1 MDQMTIPLN
10 GTSIVSW
17 AERMTLCRTCKSILI
32 NTFLF
37 SSILSGSCKDTNESV
52 AKTSQFILLEGLWDT
67 ELRKCVSRKTKTCVP
82 LRTQRWPDLANNQF
96 LTFSI
101 LWQKRVRSV
110 YFPFT
115 ADRLTRLAIDQCQL
129 IHSFGLWKNYYH
141 YGIVYCR
148 RHSTLHGLLLTP
160 TVASWFQVKNNTVSI
175 WLWKFPSDIVVLL
188 VKSKFKKKFTSV
200 FQADS
205 TINLQELLLVGIT
218 GNI

>member
-1 MDQMTIPLN
+1 MGRLLFHERRGWRYAEPVSRSWSTPFYFPQFFRGLSRIPTIH
-10 GTSIVSW
+10 
-17 AERMTLCRTCKSILI
+17 
-32 NTFLF
+32 
-37 SSILSGSCKDTNESV
+37 V
-52 AKTSQFILLEGLWDT
+52 AKTGQFILLEGLWDT
-67 ELRKCVSRKTKTCVP
+67 ELTKCVSRKTKTCVP

-101 LWQKRVRSV
+101 LWRKRVRSV
-110 YFPFT
+110 YFPFA
-115 ADRLTRLAIDQCQL
+115 ADRRTSLAIDQCQL

-188 VKSKFKKKFTSV
+188 VKSKFKKKIYFSFSGWFHNQPPRVATCWHYR
-200 FQADS
+200 
-205 TINLQELLLVGIT
+205 
-218 GNI
+218 